1 MRYVNGKTGE
11 KMEAL
16 DKQFG
21 ITDAGSTVEAEIR
34 AGITTFLTMAYILL
48 VNPSMLAGTGIGFE
62 NALFATAIAAF
73 VGCTVMGLWANLPF
87 ALAPGMGLNAYF
99 TFAVVGAMGVAWEVA
114 LAAVFIE
121 GLIFL
126 VISLPQVGWRTE
138 MINSIPTD
146 LKIAT
151 GAGIGMFLAL
161 IGLEETGIVVNNGVT
176 LVDLGAHA
184 SWTHQS
190 GELIAL
196 VGLIAIAGMMA
207 RGMNG
212 AIIYGIAGMSV
223 LAWIMGTDAI
233 GMPVT
238 DPYNMLGNADMVV
251 VYGNDA
257 VEAVPHWACAA
268 DWWMVPEGASHGTS
282 VTWDDGTEVCLY
294 AATDVSVIVNA
305 AAGWGDPVAIAPEI
319 GFGEG
324 KMFSTEALTATG
336 AVGSALSALGDIG
349 SDGGTSIGDFI
360 LIMIAFM
367 FVDIFDT
374 AGTLYSVGRAAGYVD
389 ENDELQNSDEA
400 FMSDAA
406 ATIVGAMVG
415 TSTTTTYIE
424 SAAGVEEGGKTGL
437 TAVTVGVLMLS
448 GLFMSGLFKAIPQF
462 AMATALVVVGALM
475 MKQVADI
482 DWGNSEIA
490 IPAFLTM
497 VLMPFTF
504 SIADG
509 IAWGIISY
517 VAIQMIA
524 GKAKDINVV
533 MWTLFALMSMFYLGP
548 GEHTTFEWIVS
559 TIGL

>member
-1 MRYVNGKTGE
+1 MRCVTGKTGE

-48 VNPSMLAGTGIGFE
+48 VNPAMLSGTGIGFD

-73 VGCTVMGLWANLPF
+73 IGCTVMGLWANLPF

-99 TFAVVGAMGVAWEVA
+99 TFGVVGAMGVAWDVA
-114 LAAVFIE
+114 LAAVFVE
-121 GLIFL
+121 GLIFM
-126 VISLPQVGWRTE
+126 VISLPQIGWRTE

-176 LVDLGAHA
+176 LVDLGANA
-184 SWTHQS
+184 GWVYNS

-196 VGLIAIAGMMA
+196 LGLIAIAGMMA
-207 RGMNG
+207 RGMKG
-212 AIIYGIAGMSV
+212 AIIYGIIGMSIYGWAV
-223 LAWIMGTDAI
+223 GA
-233 GMPVT
+233 T
-238 DPYNMLGNADMVV
+238 DPYNTLGNADMVV
-251 VYGNDA
+251 AYDNA
-257 VEAVPHWACAA
+257 AITSSPHWGCG
-268 DWWMVPEGASHGTS
+268 WWDAGTGTAGTS
-282 VTWDDGTEVCLY
+282 VTWDDGTVVCQY
-294 AATDVSVIVNA
+294 AATEVNVIVNA
-305 AAGWGDPVAIAPEI
+305 ASGWGADTAAAPAVGDI
-319 GFGEG
+319 L
-324 KMFSTEALTATG
+324 TTDALSATG

-360 LIMIAFM
+360 LVMIAFM

-389 ENDELQNSDEA
+389 ENDELHNSDEA

-406 ATIVGAMVG
+406 ATIVGALVG

-448 GLFMSGLFKAIPQF
+448 GLFLSGLFKAIPQF

-482 DWGNSEIA
+482 DWDNLEIA

-517 VAIQMIA
+517 VAIQMIV
-524 GKAKDINVV
+524 GKAKDVNVV

-548 GEHTTFEWIVS
+548 GDQTTFEFILGNV
-559 TIGL
+559 

>member
-1 MRYVNGKTGE
+1 
-11 KMEAL
+11 MEAL

-48 VNPSMLAGTGIGFE
+48 VNPSMLAGTGIGFD

-114 LAAVFIE
+114 LAAVFVE
-121 GLIFL
+121 GIIFMI
-126 VISLPQVGWRTE
+126 ISLPQIGWRTE

-190 GELIAL
+190 GELLAL
-196 VGLIAIAGMMA
+196 VGLIAMAGMMA

-212 AIIYGIAGMSV
+212 AIIYGIAGMSIV
-223 LAWIMGTDAI
+223 AWAMGSMD
-233 GMPVT
+233 MPVS
-238 DPYNMLGNADMVV
+238 DPYNALGNADMVV
-251 VYGNDA
+251 VYSND
-257 VEAVPHWACAA
+257 VITSTPHWGCE
-268 DWWMVPEGASHGTS
+268 WWNGPDATS
-282 VTWDDGTEVCLY
+282 GVLTTWADGTEVCLY

-305 AAGWGDPVAIAPEI
+305 AAGWGSDTVAAPALGDI
-319 GFGEG
+319 L
-324 KMFSTEALTATG
+324 TTDALTATG
-336 AVGSALSALGDIG
+336 AVGAAISDGFGAIG
-349 SDGGTSIGDFI
+349 SGEGQTSIGDFI

-406 ATIVGAMVG
+406 ATIVGALVG

-448 GLFMSGLFKAIPQF
+448 GLFLSGLFQAIPQF

-490 IPAFLTM
+490 VPAFLTM

-517 VAIQMIA
+517 VAIQLMV
-524 GKAKDINVV
+524 GKAKDVNVV

-548 GEHTTFEWIVS
+548 GEHTTFEFIVDA
-559 TIGL
+559 IGL

>member
-1 MRYVNGKTGE
+1 
-11 KMEAL
+11 MEAL

-48 VNPSMLAGTGIGFE
+48 VNPSMLAGTGIGFD

-114 LAAVFIE
+114 LAAVLVE
-121 GLIFL
+121 GIIFMI
-126 VISLPQVGWRTE
+126 ISLPQIGWRTE

-190 GELIAL
+190 GELLAL
-196 VGLIAIAGMMA
+196 VGLIAMAGMMA

-212 AIIYGIAGMSV
+212 AIIYGIAGMSIV
-223 LAWIMGTDAI
+223 AWAMGAMD
-233 GMPVT
+233 MPVT

-251 VYGNDA
+251 VYSND
-257 VEAVPHWACAA
+257 VITSTPHWGCEWWNGPDATSGVWDEAMGAC
-268 DWWMVPEGASHGTS
+268 V
-282 VTWDDGTEVCLY
+282 Y

-305 AAGWGDPVAIAPEI
+305 ASGWGSDTVAAPALGDI
-319 GFGEG
+319 L
-324 KMFSTEALTATG
+324 TTDALTATG
-336 AVGSALSALGDIG
+336 AVGAAIMDGLGAIG
-349 SDGGTSIGDFI
+349 SGEGQTSIGDFI

-406 ATIVGAMVG
+406 ATIVGALVG

-448 GLFMSGLFKAIPQF
+448 GLFLSGLFQAIPQF

-490 IPAFLTM
+490 VPAFLTM

-517 VAIQMIA
+517 VAIQIIV
-524 GKAKDINVV
+524 GKAKDVNVV

-548 GEHTTFEWIVS
+548 GEHTTFEFIVDA
-559 TIGL
+559 IGL